1 MKAKGLKRLRVHST
15 GAGRYLYRDVK
26 PRLPQKM
33 VRRNTDRPVRTD
45 FLTKALI
52 RKAKVI

>member
-1 MKAKGLKRLRVHST
+1 VKAKGLKRLRVHST